1 MNYRHFSFRHL
12 LFLLVVVLLAS
23 CKSATNIAYM
33 QNMQPNVPVAVQE
46 EKTIKLQTGDRLNI
60 TVSSRDEE
68 LVRIFNV
75 NTNNTSTSRSGNSGM
90 GIYTVDPQGKIDFPT
105 LGLISVAGK
114 SRLDVA
120 NEIKYRLLSGN
131 FVRDAVVTVDY
142 ADMGFYALGELGTKG
157 RVQITRDKITILEA
171 IAEAG
176 DLTIDGKRENVTVL
190 RTENGIQTPYTVNL
204 CDAQSVYS
212 SPVYYIQQNDIIYV
226 EPTQKKANEST
237 PTANLFS
244 TPGFWMGLASF
255 AITIVNFLV
264 K

>member
-1 MNYRHFSFRHL
+1 MNHSHFSFRHL
-12 LFLLVVVLLAS
+12 LFMLVVVLLAS
-23 CKSATNIAYM
+23 CKSATNISYL
-33 QNMQPNVPVAVQE
+33 QNLQTNVPVALQE
-46 EKTIKLQTGDRLNI
+46 ERAIKLQAGDRLNI
-60 TVSSRDEE
+60 SVNSRDEE

-75 NTNNTSTSRSGNSGM
+75 NATNLSTYAGNSGR
-90 GIYTVDPQGKIDFPT
+90 GTYTVDNQGKIDFPT
-105 LGLISVAGK
+105 LGLISVEGK
-114 SRLDVA
+114 TRLEVA

-142 ADMGFYALGELGTKG
+142 ADMGFFTLGELGTKG
-157 RVQITRDKITILEA
+157 RVAITRDKVTILEA

-176 DLTIDGKRENVTVL
+176 DLTIDGKRENVTVI
-190 RTENGIQTPYTVNL
+190 RTENGVQTPYTVNL
-204 CDAQSVYS
+204 CDAQSIYS

-237 PTANLFS
+237 PTSNMFN

>member
-1 MNYRHFSFRHL
+1 ML
-12 LFLLVVVLLAS
+12 MLVVALLAS
-23 CKSATNIAYM
+23 CKSATNISYM
-33 QNMQPNVPVAVQE
+33 QNLQRNIAVEVQQA
-46 EKTIKLQTGDRLNI
+46 KTIKLQPGDRLNI

-75 NTNNTSTSRSGNSGM
+75 NSSGSSSSGTSGAGT
-90 GIYTVDPQGKIDFPT
+90 YTVDPQGNIDFPT
-105 LGLISVAGK
+105 LGLIAVGGK
-114 SRLDVA
+114 SRLDVT

-142 ADMGFYALGELGTKG
+142 ADMGFFALGELGTKG
-157 RVQITRDKITILEA
+157 RVPITRDKVTILEA

-190 RTENGIQTPYTVNL
+190 RTENGVQTPYTVNL

-212 SPVYYIQQNDIIYV
+212 SPAYYIQQNDIIYV

-237 PTANLFS
+237 PTANMFN

-255 AITIVNFLV
+255 AITIINFLV

>member
-1 MNYRHFSFRHL
+1 M
-12 LFLLVVVLLAS
+12 
-23 CKSATNIAYM
+23 
-33 QNMQPNVPVAVQE
+33 
-46 EKTIKLQTGDRLNI
+46 
-60 TVSSRDEE
+60 
-68 LVRIFNV
+68 
-75 NTNNTSTSRSGNSGM
+75 
-90 GIYTVDPQGKIDFPT
+90 
-105 LGLISVAGK
+105 
-114 SRLDVA
+114 
-120 NEIKYRLLSGN
+120 LSGN

-157 RVQITRDKITILEA
+157 RVQITRDKLTILEA

>member
-1 MNYRHFSFRHL
+1 MKNRHTSYGYT
-12 LFLLVVVLLAS
+12 LLVFAVLLLAS
-23 CKSATNIAYM
+23 CKSATNISYM
-33 QNMQPNVPVAVQE
+33 QNLASNVAVEVQE
-46 EKTIKLQTGDRLNI
+46 GKVIKLQPGDRLRI
-60 TVSSRDEE
+60 AVSSRDEE
-68 LVRIFNV
+68 LVRIFNI
-75 NTNNTSTSRSGNSGM
+75 NNSNSSTSTGGSQTLTT
-90 GIYTVDPQGKIDFPT
+90 YTVDEQGKIDFPT
-105 LGLISVAGK
+105 LGLISVVGK
-114 SRLDVA
+114 SRVDVA

-131 FVRDAVVTVDY
+131 FVRDAVVSVDY

-157 RVQITRDKITILEA
+157 RIPITRDKVTILEA
-171 IAEAG
+171 ISEAG

-190 RTENGIQTPYTVNL
+190 RTVDGVQTPYRVDLT
-204 CDAQSVYS
+204 DARSVYS

-237 PTANLFS
+237 PTANMFN

>member
-1 MNYRHFSFRHL
+1 MNYRHISFGHL
-12 LFLLVVVLLAS
+12 MLMLVVALLAS
-23 CKSATNIAYM
+23 CKSATNISYM
-33 QNMQPNVPVAVQE
+33 QNLQRNIAVEVQQA
-46 EKTIKLQTGDRLNI
+46 KTIKLQPGDRLNI

-75 NTNNTSTSRSGNSGM
+75 NSSGSSSSGTSGAGT
-90 GIYTVDPQGKIDFPT
+90 YTVDPQGNIDFPT
-105 LGLISVAGK
+105 LGLIAVGGK
-114 SRLDVA
+114 SRLDVT

-142 ADMGFYALGELGTKG
+142 ADMGFFALGELGTKG
-157 RVQITRDKITILEA
+157 RVPITRDKVTILEA

-190 RTENGIQTPYTVNL
+190 RTENGVQTPYTVNL

-212 SPVYYIQQNDIIYV
+212 SPAYYIQQNDIIYV

-237 PTANLFS
+237 PTANMFN

-255 AITIVNFLV
+255 AITIINFLV

>member
-1 MNYRHFSFRHL
+1 MNYRHIPFVHL
-12 LFLLVVVLLAS
+12 MLMLVVVLLAS
-23 CKSATNIAYM
+23 CKSATNISYM
-33 QNMQPNVPVAVQE
+33 QNLQPNLPIEVQE
-46 EKTIKLQTGDRLNI
+46 EKTIKLQPGDRLNI

-75 NTNNTSTSRSGNSGM
+75 NTNEMSNTRNNNSGL
-90 GIYTVDPQGKIDFPT
+90 GVYTVDAQGQIDFPT
-105 LGLISVAGK
+105 LGLISVGGK

-142 ADMGFYALGELGTKG
+142 ADMGFFALGELGTKG
-157 RVQITRDKITILEA
+157 RVPITRDKVTILEA

-176 DLTIDGKRENVTVL
+176 DLTIDGRRENVTVL
-190 RTENGIQTPYTVNL
+190 RTVNGVQTPYIVNL
-204 CDAQSVYS
+204 TDAQSIYS

-226 EPTQKKANEST
+226 EPSQKKANEST
-237 PTANLFS
+237 PTANMFN

>member
-1 MNYRHFSFRHL
+1 MNHRHNTYLHLVL
-12 LFLLVVVLLAS
+12 LFVALLLAS
-23 CKSATNIAYM
+23 CKSATNISYM
-33 QNMQPNVPVAVQE
+33 QNLATNVPVEVQE
-46 EKTIKLQTGDRLNI
+46 EQTIKLQTGDRLNI

-68 LVRIFNV
+68 LVRIFNINTT
-75 NTNNTSTSRSGNSGM
+75 NTNASNSTSGS
-90 GIYTVDPQGKIDFPT
+90 GIYTVDSQGNIDFPT
-105 LGLISVAGK
+105 LGLISVGGK

-157 RVQITRDKITILEA
+157 RVAITKDRVTILEA
-171 IAEAG
+171 ISEAG
-176 DLTIDGKRENVTVL
+176 DLSIDGRRENVTVL
-190 RTENGIQTPYTVNL
+190 RTVNGVQTPYRIDLT
-204 CDAQSVYS
+204 DARSVYS
-212 SPVYYIQQNDIIYV
+212 SPAYYIQQNDIIYV
-226 EPTQKKANEST
+226 EPNQKKANEST
-237 PTANLFS
+237 PTANMFN

>member
-1 MNYRHFSFRHL
+1 MNRRHISYGHL
-12 LFLLVVVLLAS
+12 LLILAVLILAS
-23 CKSATNIAYM
+23 CKSATNISYM
-33 QNMQPNVPVAVQE
+33 QNLAPNISVELQQA
-46 EKTIKLQTGDRLNI
+46 KAIKLQTGDRLNI
-60 TVSSRDEE
+60 SVNSRDEE
-68 LVRIFNV
+68 LVRIFNINSQ
-75 NTNNTSTSRSGNSGM
+75 NTTSSRGQGASGT
-90 GIYTVDPQGKIDFPT
+90 YTVDEQGKIDFPT

-131 FVRDAVVTVDY
+131 FVRDAVVSVDY

-157 RVQITRDKITILEA
+157 RVQITRDKLTILEA

-176 DLTIDGKRENVTVL
+176 DLTIDGKRENVTIL
-190 RTENGIQTPYTVNL
+190 RTENGVQTPYTVNL
-204 CDAQSVYS
+204 CDARSVYS
-212 SPVYYIQQNDIIYV
+212 SPAFYIQQNDIIYV